1 MDFPDGADHTC
12 LYPLVDE
19 SSPVGGMAHIAH
31 LRHDLRTFRSLT
43 QHASLVNCVGEG
55 FLAVDVF
62 AQLHR
67 GLGNH
72 RVCVVGCSDD
82 NSVNVLLL
90 FEHLAE
96 VGIALGLVVGLLQLD
111 HLLVRLP
118 IASLDS

>member
-1 MDFPDGADHTC
+1 M
-12 LYPLVDE
+12 
-19 SSPVGGMAHIAH
+19 
-31 LRHDLRTFRSLT
+31 
-43 QHASLVNCVGEG
+43 
-55 FLAVDVF
+55 
-62 AQLHR
+62 
-67 GLGNH
+67 
-72 RVCVVGCSDD
+72 D